1 MSVANKRSKKLEK
14 IKVNISDKKES
25 KIPSG
30 LRILIRR
37 ACLAVL
43 THEDFPLPAEVEV
56 SFVTKEEIKQLNYE
70 FRNKN
75 AVTDVLSFP
84 LGENGVY
91 DINPENNMKLLGDI
105 VICTEVAFEQA
116 DTYGHSVK
124 REICFLTVH
133 SMLHLLGYDHIEEDD
148 GVIMRNKE
156 KQIMQA
162 LGIER

>member
-1 MSVANKRSKKLEK
+1 MNVVNKRSKRLEK

-25 KIPSG
+25 KLPSG
-30 LRILIRR
+30 MRILIRR

-43 THEDFPLPAEVEV
+43 THEGFPLPAEVEV
-56 SFVTKEEIKQLNYE
+56 SFVTKEEIKQLNHE

-84 LGENGVY
+84 LGEDGVY

-105 VICTEVAFEQA
+105 VICTDVAKEQA
-116 DTYGHSVK
+116 VTYGHSVQ

-133 SMLHLLGYDHIEEDD
+133 SMLHLLGYDHMVEDD
-148 GVIMRNKE
+148 AVIMRNKE
-156 KQIMQA
+156 KLIMTA

>member
-1 MSVANKRSKKLEK
+1 MEK
-14 IKVNISDKKES
+14 IKVNISDRKET

-30 LRILIRR
+30 MRILIRR

-43 THEDFPLPAEVEV
+43 MHENFPLPAEVEV
-56 SFVTKEEIKQLNYE
+56 SFVTKEEIKQLNCD
-70 FRNKN
+70 FRNKDS
-75 AVTDVLSFP
+75 VTDVLSFP

-105 VICTEVAFEQA
+105 VICTDVAIEQA
-116 DTYGHSVK
+116 NTYGHTVQ

-133 SMLHLLGYDHIEEDD
+133 SMLHLLGYDHIKEDD

-156 KQIMQA
+156 KLIMTA